1 MDIRV
6 ILFGV
11 CALSIPVSWTLE
23 VSSISPPTGQAQA
36 DIDIS
41 INNSNN
47 NNNISAS
54 DLVPKTDTSCNCEAV
69 EIVSTKDTVLTKHKL
84 LLGRYLKQE
93 ESFNGRPSYQH
104 YSGNFY
110 LVYNTHSQG
119 FWAVSEKLNTDVVRL
134 ENQGNHECPYRM
146 KSLWRFADGDLNA
159 LVYDVSLQVVCL
171 EDPCSVAN
179 CGQQAQCQQEG
190 NTTSC
195 VCNDGYYGDPYVRCF
210 PIEADGDCNCQRLI
224 FSTQNSVAL
233 AKHHNSYGEYFLYS
247 SFGGFPVY
255 QHFAGVEY
263 LYFKDGNWLISD
275 DIGLREAGLQNQGDI
290 SKCPYQ
296 FRTTWEYAD
305 IEQPGWQWVYDYSA
319 RLVCPSDPCSVIKC
333 GFHATCQ
340 VVESEQ
346 GGDGLGQGVCNCDEG
361 YDGNPY
367 SRCFPQIFN
376 DKCKCK
382 ELVLSSLGAS
392 ALAQADKMGSY
403 FLYEYFNGFPAYQHK
418 SGLDFLFFAEGNAWV
433 IGAQFGGSRVG
444 IVNFD
449 RNSCPYNLTSFWR
462 HSVAGQLQVDESLT
476 LECNDELALGLPS
489 APEIQQIVGP
499 SPQIIETFGLL
510 DNNTPA
516 PPSSALPLNETMSI
530 TTTTPTSTTPDLG
543 EFSPSDELTSPAASE
558 SSTTIASKTL
568 GITESTPL
576 SPSSSTTSSV
586 LEDYD
591 VENDDYDNEN
601 EEFIEETTLDPAR
614 IDLDADIDSEETTT
628 EPTVVTSEPYSIN
641 SNTSIGTRL
650 FTTISTTAIS
660 TTTERIFDTTC
671 TCKEILIN
679 STNEPTIA
687 KHSTQLGLYELHDV
701 KSGRPVYKHKERS
714 QFLYYHPYSGG
725 NWLINSEVGLLYG
738 GIQNSK
744 DFPICPYLINTVWQY
759 GDSELGGWV
768 YDPSL
773 SVTCPEDPCS
783 VLKCGFRAQ
792 CLTQGDVSSCVC
804 RAGFN
809 GNPNDR
815 CFPNEVQPACP
826 CMRLKL
832 STEGAAKEHQRDK
845 MGDYFLWGYYNDKP
859 VFQHSS
865 GLDFLYFHKN
875 NVWGI
880 GPKIGG
886 NSAGLLNFGKLSCP
900 YNLRTPWEFGTKDKS
915 LRRQVDES
923 IKLECLDFK
932 TLPSIPPVVPPL
944 RTAPVGPDLIQKLHN
959 PLLRG
964 PPPPPQS
971 QSGYQ
976 TSVLPY
982 EPYRQHH
989 PPAPVYSS
997 ISSRRA
1003 QFPLNANFPPLVKPQ
1018 RPTPI
1023 RHYDSCGTRPI
1034 LPQYSYYS
1042 KDSNVSVPYGSFPWH
1057 AQIAVMER
1065 EDDLQHLCSGVILS
1079 KKYVLT
1085 AASCLTNQPM
1095 MKYRIVVGQNNLGR
1109 DDDLH
1114 EKIFQIQSIY
1124 IHDKYD
1130 DVSGDNDIALV
1141 KVKHIPGYGMISFND
1156 HVSAACL
1163 PHHDLRTN
1171 GDSLCEI
1178 SSWSVIEEDQIRLEG
1193 RLKGSAVPIIQDP
1206 CLGTNDKDRSWICA
1220 GTKQNPIECYLDKG
1234 TPLVCN
1240 IGPRHSIV
1248 GILTK
1253 ASSCLEDTP
1262 LTGPASVGVTNRFI
1276 RVSQYSDWIRTRL
1289 DL

>member
-6 ILFGV
+6 YVFGV
-11 CALSIPVSWTLE
+11 FCAVSVPLAWTLE
-23 VSSISPPTGQAQA
+23 VSSITPPTSPTTQA
-36 DIDIS
+36 DININ

-47 NNNISAS
+47 RNDLSSNNFSSAS
-54 DLVPKTDTSCNCEAV
+54 DLVPKMDTGCDCEAV

-93 ESFNGRPSYQH
+93 ELFNDRPSYQH

-171 EDPCSVAN
+171 KDPCSVAN
-179 CGQQAQCQQEG
+179 CGQQAQCQLDG

-195 VCNDGYYGDPYVRCF
+195 ICNEGYYGNPYVRCY

-233 AKHHNSYGEYFLYS
+233 TKHHNSYGEYFLYG

-319 RLVCPSDPCSVIKC
+319 RLVCPSDACSVIKC

-340 VVESEQ
+340 VEGEQ
-346 GGDGLGQGVCNCDEG
+346 VGGGIGRGVCKCDEG

-367 SRCFPQIFN
+367 GRCFPQIFN

-462 HSVAGQLQVDESLT
+462 HSVSGQLQVDESLT
-476 LECNDELALGLPS
+476 LECNDELTLASLALPS
-489 APEIQQIVGP
+489 VPEIQQIVGN

-510 DNNTPA
+510 DNSQLST
-516 PPSSALPLNETMSI
+516 PSSAIPVNETTVI
-530 TTTTPTSTTPDLG
+530 TTSPTSTTPDLG
-543 EFSPSDELTSPAASE
+543 KFSPSDELTSQTVIE
-558 SSTTIASKTL
+558 STIATNTL
-568 GITESTPL
+568 ETTESTPL
-576 SPSSSTTSSV
+576 SQSSSTLRSA
-586 LEDYD
+586 LESDYD
-591 VENDDYDNEN
+591 EGDDDSLVQ
-601 EEFIEETTLDPAR
+601 TTIDTAR
-614 IDLDADIDSEETTT
+614 IDLDENENEETTT
-628 EPTVVTSEPYSIN
+628 VPSVVTAEPYSLS

-650 FTTISTTAIS
+650 FTTISTTTIS
-660 TTTERIFDTTC
+660 TTTEKIFDTTC

-687 KHSTQLGLYELHDV
+687 KHSTQLGRYELHDV
-701 KSGRPVYKHKERS
+701 KSGRPVYKHKERN

-768 YDPSL
+768 YDSSL

-792 CLTQGDVSSCVC
+792 CLTQGGVSSCVC

-809 GNPNDR
+809 GDPNDR
-815 CFPNEVQPACP
+815 CYPNEVQPACP

-923 IKLECLDFK
+923 IQLECLDFQS
-932 TLPSIPPVVPPL
+932 PSSIPQVAPPL
-944 RTAPVGPDLIQKLHN
+944 RTPPAGPDLIQKLHN

-964 PPPPPQS
+964 PPTN
-971 QSGYQ
+971 GYQ
-976 TSVLPY
+976 TPALTY
-982 EPYRQHH
+982 DPYRQHH
-989 PPAPVYSS
+989 PPSPVYSS

-1003 QFPLNANFPPLVKPQ
+1003 QFPLNANFPPLIKPR
-1018 RPTPI
+1018 RPAPI
-1023 RHYDSCGTRPI
+1023 RSIDSCGTRPI

-1085 AASCLTNQPM
+1085 AASCLTTQPM

-1114 EKIFQIQSIY
+1114 EKIFQIQSI
-1124 IHDKYD
+1124 
-1130 DVSGDNDIALV
+1130 
-1141 KVKHIPGYGMISFND
+1141 
-1156 HVSAACL
+1156 
-1163 PHHDLRTN
+1163 
-1171 GDSLCEI
+1171 
-1178 SSWSVIEEDQIRLEG
+1178 
-1193 RLKGSAVPIIQDP
+1193 
-1206 CLGTNDKDRSWICA
+1206 
-1220 GTKQNPIECYLDKG
+1220 
-1234 TPLVCN
+1234 
-1240 IGPRHSIV
+1240 
-1248 GILTK
+1248 
-1253 ASSCLEDTP
+1253 
-1262 LTGPASVGVTNRFI
+1262 
-1276 RVSQYSDWIRTRL
+1276 
-1289 DL
+1289 